1 METCSFCLGDEN
13 DVPPFGSV
21 DDAKDLIHPCTTCKI
36 TTHRKCLLDWFNSLT
51 SDKLQIIKTDEI
63 SSFLQRNNS
72 NDDNSTTENAES
84 RIFSLDEIEIGQSPS
99 TTRIHINLSPQQIN
113 EWFNNFTNVE
123 NYTFK
128 DNVVFLLAS
137 CPQCK
142 EDIIFSMKRST
153 FLSINS
159 GFRSFISK
167 AAQYS
172 TVFLGF
178 TSAVTGVV
186 SMGYIGLT
194 SVGLKT
200 MDCILPESFLI
211 KLLIKSKTSGNLLS
225 SIFQQSNY
233 PIDNLESAL
242 LKGLIDP
249 FKFSRIPLLPIIL
262 YRMRQ
267 SSPISCLYSKDVSS
281 WLTELMINGYISSL
295 GDHKF
300 LSSVYYNLLSSI
312 TRMLKNPLKFWKY
325 FNLFK
330 GIDFNDANNL
340 ISLFLPARILYD
352 IFFRMT
358 LNQLHFDITMN
369 VKPREIANKLT
380 QEQLDELEML
390 YGELN
395 TLKLSLMKKPFQVT
409 NWQDWFLEKKLYI
422 TKLFKSNAIWKI
434 LKLKSLIFLK
444 RMKYCIKH
452 DFSQTLSYSSFTI
465 RCLTTVV
472 WPFLSSKLG
481 QIIFNSLNAT
491 ENKDKKLFLCNLAGM
506 VLVVLLKDLT
516 NLYLSS
522 KKSEQLKKL
531 KIHNFERDN
540 SNNNTFSIPGD
551 YI

>member
-1 METCSFCLGDEN
+1 METCSFCLGDDN

-21 DDAKDLIHPCTTCKI
+21 DDARDLIHPCTTCKI

-51 SDKLQIIKTDEI
+51 SDKLQIINSDDI
-63 SSFLQRNNS
+63 SSFLQRNSDNGDS
-72 NDDNSTTENAES
+72 NTTN
-84 RIFSLDEIEIGQSPS
+84 RDRVFNLNDLEIGQPS
-99 TTRIHINLSPQQIN
+99 TTTQIHINLSPQQIN
-113 EWFNNFTNVE
+113 EWFSNFTNVN
-123 NYTFK
+123 NYSFK
-128 DNVVFLLAS
+128 DNVIFALAS

-153 FLSINS
+153 FLSVNS
-159 GFRSFISK
+159 GLRSFVTK

-194 SVGLKT
+194 SIGLKT

-267 SSPISCLYSKDVSS
+267 SSPINCLYSKDMSS

-300 LSSVYYNLLSSI
+300 LSSVYYNLLASI
-312 TRMLKNPLKFWKY
+312 TNVLRNPLKFWKY
-325 FNLFK
+325 LNLFK
-330 GIDFNDANNL
+330 NIDFNDANNL
-340 ISLFLPARILYD
+340 IGLFLPARILYD
-352 IFFRMT
+352 LFFRMT
-358 LNQLHFDITMN
+358 INQFHFNITMN

-380 QEQLDELEML
+380 QDQIDDLEIL

-395 TLKLSLMKKPFQVT
+395 TLKLSLTKKQPKLT
-409 NWQDWFLEKKLYI
+409 TWQDWLMEKKTYI

-434 LKLKSLIFLK
+434 LKLQSLIIFK
-444 RMKYCIKH
+444 RIKH
-452 DFSQTLSYSSFTI
+452 CIRYDFSQTLIYNSFTI
-465 RCLTTVV
+465 RCLTTII

-481 QIIFNSLNAT
+481 QIIFNNLKI
-491 ENKDKKLFLCNLAGM
+491 EGNKDKKLFLCNLMGM
-506 VLVVLLKDLT
+506 VLVVLLKDLA
-516 NLYLSS
+516 NLYLSY
-522 KKSEQLKKL
+522 KKSEQLNRL
-531 KIHNFERDN
+531 NIVSFEREEHL
-540 SNNNTFSIPGD
+540 NNNTFSIPGD